1 MLKKFSFLICVIL
14 LQSGCWDESQY
25 KDISVVPI
33 VGHDGKIGE
42 ITSYFTFP
50 IIKDETPTAFV
61 IEGKG
66 VSIREAQMD
75 ANLKTSQSMD
85 VSKLIVI
92 LFSDETVKTDIY
104 EYLDVYYRNA
114 RNQLSTYIGITEG
127 STKPY
132 IEVGNE
138 IQEDAGAYF
147 HEYIESLERVSIYPT
162 ADLQMI
168 CTFLFDEGVD
178 VILPYFKISEDE
190 KSADIKGIAL
200 FNGKSFTGDH
210 INTQQGITLSVLRD
224 KIGKNASFTYTFEET
239 PITTVIRDVKK
250 KWDYSEIESSNS
262 IKLSYTLRVD
272 VQEFSRDHLNNKQT
286 RNDIEKFLSKK
297 IEEDAQK
304 LLELLQESKSDP
316 MGLGQ
321 RVRAFHPDVWEKGKW
336 KETYSTLKLEPSIK
350 VIVERTGI
358 LH

>member
-14 LQSGCWDESQY
+14 LSGCWDERQY

-42 ITSYFTFP
+42 INSYFTIP
-50 IIKDETPTAFV
+50 IIKDETPTVFIV
-61 IEGKG
+61 EGKG
-66 VSIREAQMD
+66 ASIREALMD

-85 VSKLIVI
+85 VSKLTVI

-127 STKPY
+127 SAKPY
-132 IEVGNE
+132 LELGNE
-138 IQEDAGAYF
+138 IQDDAGAYF
-147 HEYIESLERVSIYPT
+147 HEYIEALERVSIYPET
-162 ADLQMI
+162 DLQMI
-168 CTFLFDEGVD
+168 CSLLFDEGID

-200 FNGKSFTGDH
+200 FNGKSFTGDY
-210 INTQQGITLSVLRD
+210 INNQEAITLTVLRD
-224 KIGKNASFTYTFEET
+224 KIGRNASYTYMFEGT
-239 PITTVIRDVKK
+239 PITAVIRDVKK
-250 KWDYSEIESSNS
+250 KWDFNELETSNS

-272 VQEFSRDHLNNKQT
+272 VQEFSRDQLKDKQK
-286 RNDIEKFLSKK
+286 RNEIEQFLSKK
-297 IEEDAQK
+297 IEEEVNK
-304 LLELLQESKSDP
+304 LLVILQESKSDP
-316 MGLGQ
+316 LGLGR
-321 RVRAFHPDVWEKGKW
+321 RVRAFHPDVWETGKW

>member
-1 MLKKFSFLICVIL
+1 MLKKFSFLICVTL
-14 LQSGCWDESQY
+14 LSGCWDERQY

-33 VGHDGKIGE
+33 VGHDGEIGE
-42 ITSYFTFP
+42 INSYFTVP
-50 IIKDETPTAFV
+50 IIKEETPTAFV
-61 IEGKG
+61 IEGNG
-66 VSIREAQMD
+66 VSIREALMD
-75 ANLKTSQSMD
+75 ANLKTSQSLD
-85 VSKLIVI
+85 VSKLTVI

-114 RNQLSTYIGITEG
+114 RNNLSTYIGITEG

-138 IQEDAGAYF
+138 IQEDAGTYF
-147 HEYIESLERVSIYPT
+147 HDYIESLERVSIYPET
-162 ADLQMI
+162 DLQVV
-168 CTFLFDEGVD
+168 CSLLFDEGVD

-210 INTQQGITLSVLRD
+210 INNQQAITLSVLRD
-224 KIGKNASFTYTFEET
+224 EIGSNASFTYTFEGT
-239 PITTVIRDVKK
+239 PITAVIRGIKK
-250 KWDYSEIESSNS
+250 KWDFSEIEKSNS

-272 VQEFSRDHLNNKQT
+272 VQEFSRNHLNNKKM
-286 RNDIEKFLSKK
+286 RNDIEQFLSKK

-304 LLELLQESKSDP
+304 LLEVLQESKSDP
-316 MGLGQ
+316 LGLGR